1 MTHKNTEERTVIQAA
16 TDAELQE
23 YKDTLKSVKFDGH
36 PGEKYAIAG
45 FQDGFRR
52 GVYAGTGAVAS
63 GLNVVIG
70 QIDNGLL
77 PDLPSVLSSLTK
89 LRDVAVKEAGL

>member
-1 MTHKNTEERTVIQAA
+1 MSNENTKTQTITERAA
-16 TDAELQE
+16 KQEVQE
-23 YKDTLKSVKFDGH
+23 YRDELAKVKMTGH
-36 PGEKYAIAG
+36 PGEGFLVAG
-45 FQDGFRR
+45 FQDGFKR
-52 GVYAGTGAVAS
+52 GVYAGTGAIAS

-77 PDLPSVLSSLTK
+77 GDLDGVLDSLIK